1 MSIYLSV
8 DEDGTEN
15 LTTELPNRYY
25 YPYEGY
31 PYEKFPLKGK
41 GYWEVYVSGK
51 YGLNEELKKGTIEE
65 ILGYKLTWTDEPVK
79 FEKV

>member
-15 LTTELPNRYY
+15 LTTELPKRYY
-25 YPYEGY
+25 YHSDTSLPN
-31 PYEKFPLKGK
+31 K

-51 YGLNEELKKGTIEE
+51 YSLNEELLEGTIQN
-65 ILGYKLTWTDEPVK
+65 ILGYKLTWADEPVK